1 MALADI
7 FQEGGKYKEAIDV
20 LLPYQSQDQRV
31 DYTLGG
37 LYDKISKPA
46 LAHVSYARFFFET
59 SEYQAS
65 LYHIDQAL
73 KAKDQLPKD
82 VVTEL
87 NSMEKAI
94 KKSHVGRI
102 GNS

>member
-1 MALADI
+1 MALAEI
-7 FQEGGKYKEAIDV
+7 YQERGEYKEAIDI
-20 LLPYQSQDQRV
+20 LLPYQSQYPRV

-37 LYDKISKPA
+37 LYDKTTKPA
-46 LAHVSYARFFFET
+46 LAHVSYARYFFKT
-59 SEYQAS
+59 GEYRAS

-87 NSMEKAI
+87 NSTEKTV
-94 KKSHVGRI
+94 KNLMRGR
-102 GNS
+102 S